1 MSYHDARV
9 LDYTER
15 PIQLASTEEPPNMS
29 SVSWPEFTGSL
40 PLSIFSGHGGPRVL
54 CLASAGSFAWGGA
67 MTDEAYRDERQGLTG
82 KLRGLTGGARDI
94 ARAALKEAMA
104 WDAYKWTVLALL
116 TAIFLL
122 VALSY
127 GGIRSE
133 LAALKQDRGVS
144 AQDLAA
150 VRTGIGTEISDLKA
164 GLAQSMSDMKSGLG
178 DSIAKITAK
187 LDARSQQPKPA
198 APSPKPAVKPRPQ

>member
-1 MSYHDARV
+1 
-9 LDYTER
+9 
-15 PIQLASTEEPPNMS
+15 MS

-67 MTDEAYRDERQGLTG
+67 MTDEAYRDEQQGLTG
-82 KLRGLTGGARDI
+82 KLRDLTGGARDI

-127 GGIRSE
+127 GGIRAE
-133 LAALKQDRGVS
+133 LATLKQGQSGSS

-150 VRTGIGTEISDLKA
+150 IRTEMSTKLTDM
-164 GLAQSMSDMKSGLG
+164 QSSLTQTITDMKTGLT

>member
-1 MSYHDARV
+1 MLS
-9 LDYTER
+9 ER
-15 PIQLASTEEPPNMS
+15 WFVRL
-29 SVSWPEFTGSL
+29 G
-40 PLSIFSGHGGPRVL
+40 
-54 CLASAGSFAWGGA
+54 GGA
-67 MTDEAYRDERQGLTG
+67 MTDEAYSDERQGLTG
-82 KLRGLTGGARDI
+82 KLRDLTGGARDI

-150 VRTGIGTEISDLKA
+150 VRTEMSTKLTDM
-164 GLAQSMSDMKSGLG
+164 QSSLTQTITDMKTGLTE
-178 DSIAKITAK
+178 SVAKLGAK
-187 LDARSQQPKPA
+187 LDARSQPPKPAPQPKPA
-198 APSPKPAVKPRPQ
+198 ARPRPQ